1 MKTKITNN
9 IVVQTKH
16 ADCFELFYEYVCSM
30 AHIYEID
37 SKNLKWLL
45 AILMTRANPQTGV
58 VELDEVKSAITD
70 YDGSMFK
77 SSLNTLEKKGL
88 IKKKKENVYVI
99 DKDIFILGVDEKT
112 IMKITYTF
120 EHPEI

>member
-16 ADCFELFYEYVCSM
+16 VDCFELFYEYVCSM
-30 AHIYEID
+30 AYVLGIE

-45 AILMTRANPQTGV
+45 AILMTRANPQTGT
-58 VELDEVKSAITD
+58 VEIDEVLQVISDLNWAILN
-70 YDGSMFK
+70 
-77 SSLNTLEKKGL
+77 SSLETLEKKGL
-88 IKKKKENVYVI
+88 IKKKKEGTYVI
-99 DKDIFILGVDEKT
+99 NKDVFVVGVDEKT